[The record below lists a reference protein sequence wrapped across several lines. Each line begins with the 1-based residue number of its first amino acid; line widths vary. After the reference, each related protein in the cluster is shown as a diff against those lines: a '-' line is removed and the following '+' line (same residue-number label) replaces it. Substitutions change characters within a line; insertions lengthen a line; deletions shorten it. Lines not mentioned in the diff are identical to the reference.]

1 MVAESISN
9 LNIQTIKGIPMV
21 RSGDALDLIILQ
33 SLKSNEVDL
42 ENGDIVVVAQKI
54 VSKAEG
60 QLIRLGD
67 ITPSSEARS
76 LARETGKDPRLV
88 QLILD
93 ESTEIIRKKVGVLIV
108 KHRLGHIG
116 ANAGIDQ
123 SNIENDDEYA
133 LLLPSDPDNS
143 AAKLKAQF
151 DSALNVEVGVLI
163 VDSHNRPWRLGTIG
177 GAIGCAGFQVLDDQR
192 GGVDLFDRELKVT
205 LINRADSIAALATLI
220 MGETT
225 EKTPVAI
232 VKGFVNDELDG
243 TASDINRP
251 LEEDLF
257 Q

>member
-1 MVAESISN
+1 MANPISS
-9 LNIQTIKGIPMV
+9 LHIQAIQGIPLIHD
-21 RSGDALDLIILQ
+21 GDQLDSIILS
-33 SLKSNEVDL
+33 SLKSNGVEL
-42 ENGDIVVVAQKI
+42 EDGDIVVVAQKI

-60 QLIRLGD
+60 RLIRLSDVNAGED
-67 ITPSSEARS
+67 ATK
-76 LARETGKDPRLV
+76 LAEETEKDPRLV

-93 ESTEIIRKKVGVLIV
+93 ESTEVVRKKAGVLIV
-108 KHRLGHIG
+108 RHNLGHIG

-133 LLLPSDPDNS
+133 LLLPSDPDGS
-143 AAKLKAQF
+143 AVKLKFQL
-151 DSALNVEVGVLI
+151 DSALNVDLGVLI
-163 VDSHNRPWRLGTIG
+163 VDSHNRPWRMGTIG

-225 EKTPVAI
+225 EMTPVAV

-243 TASDINRP
+243 RASEINRP
-251 LEEDLF
+251 KEEDLF

>member
-1 MVAESISN
+1 VKPISN
-9 LNIQTIKGIPMV
+9 LNIQTIQGIPMV
-21 RSGDALDLIILQ
+21 CDGDALDLIILNG
-33 SLKSNEVDL
+33 LKSNNIGL

-60 QLIRLGD
+60 RLIRLSDVTAGE
-67 ITPSSEARS
+67 EAKK
-76 LARETGKDPRLV
+76 LAEETEKDPRLV

-93 ESTEIIRKKVGVLIV
+93 ESTEIVRKKVGVLIV
-108 KHRLGHIG
+108 KHNLGHIG

-133 LLLPSDPDNS
+133 LLLPSDPDSS
-143 AAKLKAQF
+143 AVQLKAQL
-151 DSALNVEVGVLI
+151 DSALNVDLGVLI

-232 VKGFVNDELDG
+232 VKGFVNDGLDG
-243 TASDINRP
+243 RASEINRP